1 MLTVFTSAVYPDLA
15 RLWYAC
21 VIRAFPPDT
30 TSFEIFDDSGGT
42 LDASWF
48 PRATILPRTDSRRD
62 FQESYNDAI
71 WRAKTPFLAFI
82 DTDIFWT
89 SSGVWMELH
98 PYLQRPSLAA
108 IACISRRHRP
118 SHGTFAVVLNVR
130 KYRSVMNSLPDGFL
144 PMNVRFGPNVPMD
157 DWFGYDTGDRITHA
171 VREAGYEV
179 QLRQQAEGGPL
190 VCFESV
196 TMYRRTA
203 EHVEEHSLASMA
215 RNSNWLWR
223 GCICSLVLE
232 RLHNRLY
239 PATKIHSHRS
249 AGAFGMLMG
258 MGSRWP
264 RGLRFT
270 ASCLRAA
277 GQVERFLLS
286 APPH

>member
-21 VIRAFPPDT
+21 VTRAFPPDT
-30 TSFEIFDDSGGT
+30 TAFEIFDDSGGT

-48 PRATILPRTDSRRD
+48 PRATILSRTDSRRD

-71 WRAKTPFLAFI
+71 ARAKTPFLAFI

-89 SSGVWMELH
+89 SPDVWTELH
-98 PYLQRPSLAA
+98 PYLQRPGLAA

-118 SHGTFAVVLNVR
+118 SHGTFAVVMNVN
-130 KYRSVMNSLPDGFL
+130 KYRTVMNCLPDGFL
-144 PMNVRFGPNVPMD
+144 PLSVRFGPGVPMD
-157 DWFGYDTGDRITHA
+157 EWSGYDTGDRITDA
-171 VREAGYEV
+171 VRKAGFEV
-179 QLRQQAEGGPL
+179 QLRQQGEGGPL

-203 EHVEEHSLASMA
+203 ERVGAHSLASMA

-223 GCICSLVLE
+223 GCISSYVLE

-249 AGAFGMLMG
+249 AGALGMVIG

-277 GQVERFLLS
+277 GQVERFLRS
-286 APPH
+286 TRD